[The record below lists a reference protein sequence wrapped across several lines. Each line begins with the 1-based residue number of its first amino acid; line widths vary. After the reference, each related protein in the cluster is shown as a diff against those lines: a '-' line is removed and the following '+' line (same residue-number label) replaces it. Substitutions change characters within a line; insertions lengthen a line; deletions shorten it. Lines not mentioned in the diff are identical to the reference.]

1 MTSSGGGPIQFH
13 NIQAI
18 VNIELMFE
26 LISMFFFIY
35 SFLSSLQIIRKEE
48 TNNKTGESTK
58 LLLYYYTI
66 Q

>member
-26 LISMFFFIY
+26 LISMV
-35 SFLSSLQIIRKEE
+35 FLLKIIRKEE

-58 LLLYYYTI
+58 LLLYYYTVVKRM
-66 Q
+66 